1 VKVVY
6 PKETIFTP
14 SLEPKKAEVSI
25 EYVKKISGLELTSKQ
40 ICELLE
46 MARYDVKLIG
56 KKIEA
61 TYPAY
66 RQDIMNPRDIV
77 EDILISYGYD
87 KIQPVYPLIHTIG
100 KIDEL
105 EKFLNSIA
113 EVMVGLGFQEIL
125 SYTLTNKENLFKKMN
140 LKENKIV
147 EIENPISSSWSV
159 FRNWIL
165 PSLLEFLSNNKHVE
179 YPQKIFEIGN
189 AVVMDE
195 TKETKT
201 KDVKKIACAIA
212 DTKASYEDISSVLD
226 SFLSSLGISY
236 KLKPIKHE
244 SFIEGRVAGIFLE
257 DKEIGFIGEV
267 SPSVLENW
275 KLEMPVAAFEIE
287 LEPIFYKE

>member
-1 VKVVY
+1 
-6 PKETIFTP
+6 
-14 SLEPKKAEVSI
+14 
-25 EYVKKISGLELTSKQ
+25 
-40 ICELLE
+40 
-46 MARYDVKLIG
+46 
-56 KKIEA
+56 
-61 TYPAY
+61 
-66 RQDIMNPRDIV
+66 
-77 EDILISYGYD
+77 
-87 KIQPVYPLIHTIG
+87 
-100 KIDEL
+100 
-105 EKFLNSIA
+105 
-113 EVMVGLGFQEIL
+113 
-125 SYTLTNKENLFKKMN
+125 
-140 LKENKIV
+140 
-147 EIENPISSSWSV
+147 
-159 FRNWIL
+159 
-165 PSLLEFLSNNKHVE
+165 
-179 YPQKIFEIGN
+179 
-189 AVVMDE
+189 MDE